1 MGLKDDLLSEIS
13 STLSSRWEERDGRVV
28 PEAENLTLGNEAVKL
43 DEAVVLYADMSG
55 STTLVDSEPW
65 YFAAEVYKVY
75 LASAAKIIRSEGGT
89 ITAYD
94 GDRIMAVYI
103 GDSRNTSAART
114 ALKLNF
120 CRLKLINP
128 LIQQHYPNTNFVL
141 NHVVGIDR
149 ATLRAARTGVRGAND
164 LVWVGRAANH
174 AAKLTALSDNYP
186 TRISEEVFASLHES
200 LKFTNGVAM
209 WEAATWTAMNN
220 KRIYRSTWLW
230 PFS

>member
-1 MGLKDDLLSEIS
+1 MGLKDDLWSEIS
-13 STLSSRWEERDGRVV
+13 STLSSRWADRDGRVV
-28 PEAENLTLGNEAVKL
+28 PEAEDVTLGNQAVKL

-55 STTLVDSEPW
+55 STKLVDDGPW

-103 GDSRNTSAART
+103 GDSKNTSATRT

-120 CRLKLINP
+120 CRLKIIHP
-128 LIQQHYPNTNFVL
+128 LIQQYYPNTNFVL
-141 NHVVGIDR
+141 KHVVGIDR
-149 ATLRAARTGVRGAND
+149 ATLHAARTGVRGAND
-164 LVWVGRAANH
+164 LVWVGRAANY
-174 AAKLTALSDNYP
+174 AAKLTALSNDYP
-186 TRISEEVFASLHES
+186 SRITADVFSSLHES
-200 LKFTNGVAM
+200 LKFTNGTAM
-209 WEAATWTAMNN
+209 WEEATWTAMSN
-220 KRIYRSTWLW
+220 KRIYRSTWFW